1 VPEDSALQAL
11 NGFDVYRILARLYK
25 QLKENVRK
33 ALRKQGF
40 FRLLNKERGKFD
52 AQCV

>member
-1 VPEDSALQAL
+1 MPEGSALRAL
-11 NGFDVYRILARLYK
+11 NGFGVYRILARLHE

-40 FRLLNKERGKFD
+40 SSFQKERGKLD
-52 AQCV
+52 A